1 MPPGARVGRDTNRTR
16 CQAGLPGG
24 GRNVMY
30 QQRVAVGDLRLGL
43 YVAAL
48 DRPWVE
54 TPFLFQGFTL
64 EDVGDIERLQELC
77 RHVYVDAERSRVPVP
92 EPPRHPVRRRRVDF
106 HESVRMAAQSRESG
120 RRFMHDVLRDIR
132 LGRSV
137 DTPRARQVVSD
148 LATQVARDADAS
160 LWLTNLKNRDAYTS
174 FHCLNVCV
182 LTLAFCQFLGYSRA
196 EMEPIGLGALLH
208 DIGKIDTPPG
218 ILDKCGSLTDAEFAA
233 IKRHPID
240 GYERLRHSP
249 RIPELALTIVRSH
262 HERVSG
268 QGYPDGL
275 IGDAVTEPVRIVAIA
290 DCYDALTSDRPYRNS
305 MPAQRALALLHDQSE
320 RDFGRTFVEAFIRCV
335 GIYPVGT
342 LVELDSG
349 ALGLVISAEPDQ
361 RLAPRILLVRSPDG
375 IFYPERRIID
385 PALRPDRIRVRR
397 VVNATEH
404 GVDIQALLLKES
416 RMPGSERLQVTL
428 DSGPSSTTG

>member
-1 MPPGARVGRDTNRTR
+1 M
-16 CQAGLPGG
+16 
-24 GRNVMY
+24 
-30 QQRVAVGDLRLGL
+30 AVGDLRLGL

-64 EDVGDIERLQELC
+64 EDVADIERLQELC

-92 EPPRHPVRRRRVDF
+92 EPSRRPVPRRRVDF
-106 HESVRMAAQSRESG
+106 HESVRLAAQSRENG
-120 RRFMHDVLRDIR
+120 RRFMHDVFRDIR
-132 LGRSV
+132 LGHSV
-137 DTPRARQVVSD
+137 DAPRARQVVSD
-148 LATQVARDADAS
+148 MATQVARDAEAS

-182 LTLAFCQFLGYSRA
+182 LTLAFCQFLGYSRE

-218 ILDKCGSLTDAEFAA
+218 ILDKRGALTEAEFAA
-233 IKRHPID
+233 IKRHPVD
-240 GYERLRHSP
+240 GYERLRQSP

-262 HERVSG
+262 HERVGG

-275 IGDAVTEPVRIVAIA
+275 AGDAVIEPVRIVGIA

-305 MPAQRALALLHDQSE
+305 MPAQEVLGLLHDQSE
-320 RDFGRTFVEAFIRCV
+320 RDFGRDFVEAFIRCV
-335 GIYPVGT
+335 GIYPVGS

-361 RLAPRILLVRSPDG
+361 RLAPRILLIRSPDG
-375 IFYPERRIID
+375 LFYPERRIID
-385 PALRPDRIRVRR
+385 PALRPDPIRVRR

-404 GVDIQALLLKES
+404 GVDIQALLLKEA
-416 RMPGSERLQVTL
+416 RMPGSDRLQVAVGA
-428 DSGPSSTTG
+428 SASPPAG